1 MVHSITKSQTRLN
14 RLSMHAY
21 RGFSGGWVVKNS
33 PANAGN
39 MGLIPGLGRSPEG
52 GNGNSLQRSFLEN
65 PMDRETQWATVHGGS
80 KESDTTQCKATM
92 TAKAF

>member
-1 MVHSITKSQTRLN
+1 MVHSIAKSQTRLN

-39 MGLIPGLGRSPEG
+39 MGSMPGPESG
-52 GNGNSLQRSFLEN
+52 VPHADG
-65 PMDRETQWATVHGGS
+65 D
-80 KESDTTQCKATM
+80 
-92 TAKAF
+92 